1 MEWLERAT
9 ILKVLWGSHAFG
21 TANPDSDVDIRGV
34 CIPPRSYLIGLA
46 AFEQAE
52 DAENDTVIYSLAK
65 FMALALANNPNMLD
79 LLWANEEHILYMDE
93 YGRELRAHRDLF
105 LSRQVARTYA
115 GYAENQLRRMETHYR
130 WLHQPPTHQPTPEEF
145 GAVSHPNGGMR
156 FPNTHQERAYRSAN
170 KHWQNYQHWRA
181 HRNPER
187 AATEERYGY
196 DTKHALHLLRLYR
209 MGIEILQEGVVRV
222 YRPDAAW
229 LRQVKAGIYTY
240 PELMALV
247 AELKEELAAA
257 EANTTLPEE
266 PNRPQIDD
274 LLISLHWRAL
284 QTGRA

>member
-21 TANPDSDVDIRGV
+21 TANPGSDVDIRGV
-34 CIPPRSYLIGLA
+34 CIPPKNYLLGLS

-52 DAENDTVIYSLAK
+52 DTENDTVIYSLAK
-65 FMALALANNPNMLD
+65 FMTLALANNPNMLD
-79 LLWANEEHILYMDE
+79 LLWVNEEHILYMDE
-93 YGRELRAHRDLF
+93 YGAELRAHRDLF

-115 GYAENQLRRMETHYR
+115 GYAENQLQRMETHYR
-130 WLHQPPTHQPTPEEF
+130 WLHQPPTHQPMPEEF
-145 GAVSHPNGGMR
+145 GAVPHLKGGMR

-229 LRQVKAGIYTY
+229 LRQVKEGLYTY
-240 PELMALV
+240 PQLMALV

-257 EANTTLPEE
+257 EADTDLPEE
-266 PNRPQIDD
+266 PNRQQIDD

-284 QTGRA
+284 QTGRT